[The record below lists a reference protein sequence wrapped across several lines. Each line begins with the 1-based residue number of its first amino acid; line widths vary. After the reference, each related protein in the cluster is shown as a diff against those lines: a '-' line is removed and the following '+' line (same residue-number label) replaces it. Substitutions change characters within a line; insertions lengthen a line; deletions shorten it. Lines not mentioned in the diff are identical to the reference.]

1 VTRLPPLWIQAGDY
15 AASVDRRLMG
25 ALWPRGAVEG
35 MNVGSD
41 GAGLYVLVTE
51 GSAAVPVARY
61 GSDDVQVALCALT
74 GAWEQVALQPAPPPG
89 TDRIDAI
96 NIWVRSDDA
105 TGGAENDWTCEAWPG
120 APAPS
125 PVPPDIAGIR
135 GLGRL
140 PIALVYVAGGAAVIT
155 NAAISRISNPPLAP
169 LTSHM
174 VPRGVLFN
182 GSGPPGQVQVTNG
195 LVWQTGNFGAG
206 PNLPRHPRKFVRVTV
221 AAHFTTPAN
230 SRTVNN
236 RLTVTVLDGAG
247 GGIIARDFWHLLP
260 TLESQASEFPMVGH
274 GSYTFA
280 TSAEVLQVRV
290 DQAGGQ
296 TNPAL
301 GFIYPAL
308 SVDVAVDDVGSPDW
322 LDPTFA
328 QLPAP
333 PDAELEPNEE
343 REP

>member
-35 MNVGSD
+35 MNVGPD
-41 GAGLYVLVTE
+41 GGGLYVLVTE
-51 GSAAVPVARY
+51 GSAAVPVVRY

-74 GAWEQVALQPAPPPG
+74 GAWERVDLQPAPPPG

-96 NIWVRSDDA
+96 NIWVRTDDG
-105 TGGAENDWTCEAWPG
+105 TGQAENDWIAEDWPG
-120 APAPS
+120 APAPA

-135 GLGRL
+135 ALGRL
-140 PIALVYVAGGAAVIT
+140 PIALVRVAGGAAVI
-155 NAAISRISNPPLAP
+155 APSDVSRIDNPPLRP
-169 LTSHM
+169 LTSHQ

-182 GSGPPGQVQVTNG
+182 GSGPPAQVEVANG
-195 LVWQTGNFGAG
+195 LVWQTGVFAAPGNLFG
-206 PNLPRHPRKFVRVTV
+206 HPRKFVRVSV
-221 AAHFTTPAN
+221 SAYFTTTTN
-230 SRTVNN
+230 SRAVNN
-236 RLTVTVLDGAG
+236 WLTVTVLDGAG
-247 GGIIARDFWHLLP
+247 SGIIAREFWRLLP
-260 TLESQASEFPMVGH
+260 TQESIGIEASLVGH

-280 TSAEVLQVRV
+280 TSAETLQVRV
-290 DQAGGQ
+290 DQGSGG
-296 TNPAL
+296 AL
-301 GFIYPAL
+301 PFRYAPL
-308 SVDVAVDDVGSPDW
+308 SVDIAVDDVGSPDW

-333 PDAELEPNEE
+333 PDAEPEPNGE